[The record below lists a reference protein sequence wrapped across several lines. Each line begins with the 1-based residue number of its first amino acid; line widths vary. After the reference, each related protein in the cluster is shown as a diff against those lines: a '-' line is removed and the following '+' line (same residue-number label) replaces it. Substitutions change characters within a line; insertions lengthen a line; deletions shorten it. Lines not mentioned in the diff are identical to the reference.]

1 MLLWLIE
8 PDVFQLPQL
17 HKHFNIVGHTKRQLT
32 YMKRLKLTALFFLTF
47 LLGQSQTK
55 NFIDQPYI
63 EVSGSADTF
72 VTPNE
77 IFIKILLSEKDT
89 KDRVSIE
96 ELEIRMVNALK
107 ALGLDTE
114 KDLTTADIASNFKF
128 YLLKSKDVIKTKLY
142 ILKVSD
148 AVTASKVFIKLE
160 ELGISNTTIDRVDHS
175 DLERIKNIMRTNAI
189 ANAKA
194 RATAL
199 TKPLNQIV
207 GPAIHIADT
216 ENYNQQLLGRVAGIQ
231 IRGATTFQNDY
242 KELPKIDFE
251 KIKVTA
257 NITAKF
263 VLKT

>member
-1 MLLWLIE
+1 MNFGCYAE
-8 PDVFQLPQL
+8 VFQLPHHRQYL
-17 HKHFNIVGHTKRQLT
+17 FVVRHTKAT
-32 YMKRLKLTALFFLTF
+32 SNYMIRLKLTTLFFLTF
-47 LLGQSQTK
+47 LVGQTQTK

-63 EVSGSADTF
+63 EVSGSADTL

-89 KDRVSIE
+89 KDKVSIE

-107 ALGLDTE
+107 ALGLSTE
-114 KDLTTADIASNFKF
+114 KDLTTADMASNFKF

-142 ILKVSD
+142 MLKVSD

-160 ELGISNTTIDRVDHS
+160 ELGISNTSIDRVDHS
-175 DLERIKNIMRTNAI
+175 DLEGIKNIMRTNAI

-194 RATAL
+194 RAIAL

-207 GPAIHIADT
+207 GPAIHIADA
-216 ENYNQQLLGRVAGIQ
+216 ENYNQQLQGRVAGIQ
-231 IRGATTFQNDY
+231 IRGAATIQNDY

-251 KIKVTA
+251 KINVTA
-257 NITAKF
+257 NINAKF
-263 VLKT
+263 LLKP